1 MWSSVYYIVEDSQHC
16 LSENLL
22 INFSTFKCRWM
33 NNFCFVHSDCTFQW
47 KQNFLSLRICSCFSI
62 QSVSIQKKKQNGIY
76 MRFGISS
83 DYSSC
88 FQINQLEMRQF
99 ELQLISERKNWMA
112 AIVRSFFEFTRCK
125 NNSFSQINE
134 NKYFMHNIVLVLWN
148 TIREFDFFSRKESCK
163 VFFSTKSILHFKKW
177 FSDMFF
183 RMNRTIK
190 KNIFSAIL
198 PNVLCE
204 C

>member
-1 MWSSVYYIVEDSQHC
+1 MEYTWDSAFPVTIPPVFKSINWRC
-16 LSENLL
+16 VNL
-22 INFSTFKCRWM
+22 NYNW
-33 NNFCFVHSDCTFQW
+33 
-47 KQNFLSLRICSCFSI
+47 FLNEKI
-62 QSVSIQKKKQNGIY
+62 
-76 MRFGISS
+76 
-83 DYSSC
+83 
-88 FQINQLEMRQF
+88 EW
-99 ELQLISERKNWMA
+99 LQLSVVFSSLI
-112 AIVRSFFEFTRCK
+112 

>member
-1 MWSSVYYIVEDSQHC
+1 
-16 LSENLL
+16 
-22 INFSTFKCRWM
+22 
-33 NNFCFVHSDCTFQW
+33 
-47 KQNFLSLRICSCFSI
+47 
-62 QSVSIQKKKQNGIY
+62 

-88 FQINQLEMRQF
+88 FQINQLDMRQF

-112 AIVRSFFEFTRCK
+112 AVVRSFFEFTRCK

-190 KNIFSAIL
+190 KKHFQCNFTQCAMWMLIIFKLICVHTWKKYFLRLSCNSNKTA
-198 PNVLCE
+198 VWVWT
-204 C
+204 